1 MIGAAESI
9 YGVTDAF
16 SSERLGSTLIHRRQ
30 EVKAASSRLSSST
43 GMTQA

>member
-16 SSERLGSTLIHRRQ
+16 SAERIGSTVLH
-30 EVKAASSRLSSST
+30 VKP
-43 GMTQA
+43 

>member
-16 SSERLGSTLIHRRQ
+16 STERLGNTVIHRKQ
-30 EVKAASSRLSSST
+30 
-43 GMTQA
+43 